1 MERQRADVAACIK
14 ANRGIRRHGTIF
26 LNPWIVNH
34 ARETDTIRGPVDR
47 RVFFF
52 FSFLFFSRDR
62 TRWTNQRKLKVSP
75 CLYLLYSR
83 LFVLL
88 LLRSFYFSFFLSL
101 SFSSTTFS
109 FSFILTSSTFPF
121 SPYARKCSYFFSFPL
136 ILFIC
141 LLV

>member
-1 MERQRADVAACIK
+1 MELFSLMLGSLITRERRTRYAVLSTVA
-14 ANRGIRRHGTIF
+14 F
-26 LNPWIVNH
+26 Y
-34 ARETDTIRGPVDR
+34 
-47 RVFFF
+47 

-83 LFVLL
+83 LFILL

-101 SFSSTTFS
+101 SFSSATFS
-109 FSFILTSSTFPF
+109 FSFILISSIFPF
-121 SPYARKCSYFFSFPL
+121 PPYARKCSYFSSFPL